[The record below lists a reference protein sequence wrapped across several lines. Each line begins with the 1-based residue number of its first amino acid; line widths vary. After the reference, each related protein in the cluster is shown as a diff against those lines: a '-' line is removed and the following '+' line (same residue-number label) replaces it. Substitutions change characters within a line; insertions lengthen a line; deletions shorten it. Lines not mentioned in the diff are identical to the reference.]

1 MTKAASWTLMT
12 FPFFEGFVIFTIER
26 RRLAVRERKTER
38 IGRVTPGMP
47 PPFRC
52 LLRHRVVLLKIT
64 VGVITVVVGAL
75 VFVEGLGEI
84 LQFNFRKSS
93 KKHSRGVIRNVTH
106 EERSKGLTIVEVWYR
121 TALKTWLLAY
131 SALG

>member
-1 MTKAASWTLMT
+1 MDLDDL
-12 FPFFEGFVIFTIER
+12 PFFEGFVVLTIER

-38 IGRVTPGMP
+38 SGRMSPSIP
-47 PPFRC
+47 LPSRRFFRDG
-52 LLRHRVVLLKIT
+52 VVLLEIT
-64 VGVITVVVGAL
+64 VGVVTVVVGAL

-84 LQFNFRKSS
+84 LQFSFRKSS

-121 TALKTWLLAY
+121 PQDVAT
-131 SALG
+131 GI